1 MSGADKKSILVLIRR
16 APYSSSLARAS
27 VDLALAAAAFEQ
39 EVEILFQGDGVLQLL
54 PNQRSELIGLKSIGK
69 VLSSLPLYGIEQV
82 YADARSLSRYGLTE
96 EDFVVPVIPLED
108 EAMSELLT
116 RSDHL
121 VSC

>member
-1 MSGADKKSILVLIRR
+1 MSNADKKSMLVLIRR

-39 EVEILFQGDGVLQLL
+39 QVDLLFQGDGVLQLL
-54 PNQRSELIGLKSIGK
+54 PNQQSELLGLKSIGK
-69 VLSSLPLYGIEQV
+69 VLGSLPLYGIEQV
-82 YADARSLSRYGLTE
+82 YVDARSLSRYGLAGE
-96 EDFVVPVIPLED
+96 NFVVPVIPLED
-108 EAMSELLT
+108 EAMSELLA